1 MLLAVLLNIGNH
13 LPQYGKFLSNLW
25 GILCKN
31 SLQKRNYSKTHLGQ
45 MLQSYSNQ
53 QTDSHCRSF
62 ERSLTW
68 VTEKRHSHV
77 HHRKDKKQLEKK
89 VNKTLQLRELL
100 HIYLYIYTYTLCTY
114 NVYLYIF
121 IF

>member
-1 MLLAVLLNIGNH
+1 
-13 LPQYGKFLSNLW
+13 
-25 GILCKN
+25 
-31 SLQKRNYSKTHLGQ
+31 

-89 VNKTLQLRELL
+89 SKQDSSITRTIAYISV
-100 HIYLYIYTYTLCTY
+100 YIYIYSEML
-114 NVYLYIF
+114 L
-121 IF
+121 